1 MDVVAIFSMHKL
13 QDHEPLMETKIEEM
27 KEELKQIQF
36 QQFHE
41 LKCQQKQ
48 LLQLQNMKRQ
58 PQNNQKQEFLM
69 DTKIEHLKEELKEV
83 FKKQCKDIQITVN
96 NVTKQQGLLQNLVLD
111 VVNNKEE
118 QSREEDIEAN
128 NKCVICLDKSLC
140 VALRPCGHVIA
151 CFECAQK
158 LPKECPICRKTISD
172 TLRIYFP

>member
-1 MDVVAIFSMHKL
+1 
-13 QDHEPLMETKIEEM
+13 METKIEEL

-41 LKCQQKQ
+41 LKSQQKQ

-58 PQNNQKQEFLM
+58 PQNQKQEFFM
-69 DTKIEHLKEELKEV
+69 ETKIEHLKEELKEV
-83 FKKQCKDIQITVN
+83 FKKQCKDIQVTVD

-111 VVNNKEE
+111 VVNTKE
-118 QSREEDIEAN
+118 QFREEPEAN